1 MVYRVLLTLAWLF
14 GVAYSQVP
22 TFWFLAHPFA
32 ERWRARRRPY
42 LILVPV
48 WLAEMLLVAAI
59 TWRWREVEL
68 YRVPWLWIPAALLI
82 ALGGYLYHAAHQGFT
97 HEQLVGRSE
106 LESAREQRLA
116 TSGIRR
122 RMRHPV
128 YAAHFCEL
136 LALSLA
142 TGLAVLYALLLY
154 IVAADLVLI
163 RLEDSELERR
173 FGDTYRD
180 YRRRVPAL
188 LPRLRKS

>member
-1 MVYRVLLTLAWLF
+1 MYRLVLTLAWLF

-48 WLAEMLLVAAI
+48 WLSEMLLVAAI
-59 TWRWREVEL
+59 TSPWHEVEL
-68 YRVPWLWIPAALLI
+68 YRIPWLWIPAAGLI
-82 ALGGYLYHAAHQGFT
+82 VLGWYLYYAAHQGFT

-106 LESAREQRLA
+106 LESGREQRLV

-142 TGLAVLYALLLY
+142 TGLAVLYGLLVY
-154 IVAADLVLI
+154 VVVADLVLI
-163 RLEDSELERR
+163 RLEDAELERR

-180 YRRRVPAL
+180 YRRRVPAI
-188 LPRLRKS
+188 LPFPRKA